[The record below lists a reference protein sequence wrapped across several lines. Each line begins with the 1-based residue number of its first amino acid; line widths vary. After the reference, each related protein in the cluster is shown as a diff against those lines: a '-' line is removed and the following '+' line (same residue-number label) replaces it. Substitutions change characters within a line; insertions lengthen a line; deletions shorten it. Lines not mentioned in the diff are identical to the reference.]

1 VSGLPPRGANG
12 MGLLPAWADLEP
24 ALPQIVATMRRYLT
38 QIGCVLRPGSV
49 SGADLALRSFAGFLA
64 ETTPEVT
71 SIAQVTHRHIEGYKP
86 WLAARPGQNKPRL
99 TTATIA
105 HRLGTLRM
113 FFVRLDEWGWDQ
125 APPRV
130 PMFPGDLPRQDHPLP
145 KALDDA
151 AAAKL
156 LRAAQND
163 RRLLVRVTVEVL
175 LRTGLRVSE
184 FTSLTAD
191 AMVLIGAGPWLHVPV
206 GKLREDR
213 YLPLHPQLVTLI
225 DSYRAKHVPADHPL
239 LLPRENGRPLDRH
252 TVTRM
257 INRAGAAAGLGHIH
271 PHQLRHTLA
280 TQAINRG
287 MSLEAIAA
295 MLGHR
300 SLDMTLRYA
309 KIASRTVADE
319 YFAVTEKVEALY
331 GQPAQLPAGAAG
343 PKMTRLRREHH
354 RLLGNGWCTRPPE
367 LDCAFESICE
377 TCTYFQTGIEFRP
390 VLQAQHQDAL
400 TKHQNHR
407 GQLFASL
414 LAQVDKDAS

>member
-1 VSGLPPRGANG
+1 MSGPL
-12 MGLLPAWADLEP
+12 LLPTWAELSVR
-24 ALPQIVATMRRYLT
+24 PQIVDTMRRYLD
-38 QIGCVLRPGSV
+38 QIACVLRPGSV
-49 SGADLALRSFAGFLA
+49 SNTDQALRAFAGFLV
-64 ETTPEVT
+64 ETAPEVT
-71 SIAQVTHRHIEGYKP
+71 TTAQVTRRHIEDYKP
-86 WLAARPGQNKPRL
+86 WLAKRPGQNKTRV
-99 TTATIA
+99 TTSTLA

-113 FFVRLDEWGWDQ
+113 FFVRIDEWGWDE

-156 LRAAQND
+156 LRAAAND

-184 FTSLTAD
+184 YTSLTSD
-191 AMVLIGAGPWLHVPV
+191 AVVQIGAAPWLHVPV

-213 YLPLHPQLVTLI
+213 YLPLHPQVVSLI
-225 DSYRAKHVPADHPL
+225 DDYRAAHVPIEHPL
-239 LLPRENGRPLDRH
+239 LLPRENGRPLDRYS
-252 TVTRM
+252 VTR
-257 INRAGAAAGLGHIH
+257 ILNRAGRAAGLPHIH

-300 SLDMTLRYA
+300 SMDMTLRYA
-309 KIASRTVADE
+309 KIANRTVADE
-319 YFAVTEKVEALY
+319 YFAVTDQVDALY
-331 GQPAQLPAGAAG
+331 AQAKALPADAIG
-343 PKMTRLRREHH
+343 PKMAKLRREHH
-354 RLLGNGWCTRPPE
+354 RLLGNGHCTRPPE

-377 TCTYFQTGIEFRP
+377 TCTFFQTSIEFRP
-390 VLQAQHQDAL
+390 TLQAQHDDAVTKGQQHRADLFDRLLSGL
-400 TKHQNHR
+400 TE
-407 GQLFASL
+407 GEAS
-414 LAQVDKDAS
+414 

>member
-1 VSGLPPRGANG
+1 
-12 MGLLPAWADLEP
+12 
-24 ALPQIVATMRRYLT
+24 
-38 QIGCVLRPGSV
+38 
-49 SGADLALRSFAGFLA
+49 LAQAA
-64 ETTPEVT
+64 PEVAC
-71 SIAQVTHRHIEGYKP
+71 IAQVTRRHIENYKP
-86 WLAARPGQNKPRL
+86 WLAARPGQNKPQL
-99 TTATIA
+99 TPGTIIS
-105 HRLGTLRM
+105 RLGTLRM
-113 FFVRLDEWGWDQ
+113 FFIRLDEWGWEE
-125 APPRV
+125 APPKV
-130 PMFPGDLPRQDHPLP
+130 PMFTGDLPRCDHPLP

-151 AAAKL
+151 AAARL

-163 RRLLVRVTVEVL
+163 TRLLVRVTVEML

-184 FTSLTAD
+184 YTSLQAG
-191 AMVLIGAGPWLHVPV
+191 AVVHIGAGPWLHVPV
-206 GKLREDR
+206 GKLRDDR
-213 YLPLHPQLVTLI
+213 YLPLHPHLVTLI
-225 DSYRAKHVPADHPL
+225 DQYRAAHVDPSNPL

-257 INRAGAAAGLGHIH
+257 INRAGVTAGLPHIH

-319 YFAVTEKVEALY
+319 YFAVTGKVEALY
-331 GQPAQLPAGAAG
+331 GQPPVLPGDAIG
-343 PKMTRLRREHH
+343 PKMARLRREHH
-354 RLLGNGWCTRPPE
+354 RMLGNGYCTRPPE

-377 TCTYFQTGIEFRP
+377 TCTFFQTSIQFRP
-390 VLQAQHQDAL
+390 TLQAQHDDAIA
-400 TKHQNHR
+400 KHQDHR

-414 LAQVDKDAS
+414 LARVDQDAS

>member
-1 VSGLPPRGANG
+1 MSGRRLPTWDQLAVDR
-12 MGLLPAWADLEP
+12 
-24 ALPQIVATMRRYLT
+24 PQMVTTMRRYVE
-38 QIGCVLRPGSV
+38 QIGCVLRPRSV
-49 SGADLALRSFAGFLA
+49 VNTDEALRCFTEFL
-64 ETTPEVT
+64 
-71 SIAQVTHRHIEGYKP
+71 IARCPQVTCTSHVTRRHVEDYKP
-86 WLAARPGQNKPRL
+86 WLAARPGRTRDQVSN
-99 TTATIA
+99 ATIA

-156 LRAAQND
+156 LRAAQHQS
-163 RRLLVRVTVEVL
+163 RHLIRVTVEVL

-184 FTSLTAD
+184 YTGLRSD
-191 AMVLIGAGPWLHVPV
+191 AIVHIGAGPWLHVPV

-213 YLPLHPQLVTLI
+213 YLPLHPQLVELI
-225 DSYRAKHVPADHPL
+225 DDYRAAHVPPEHPL
-239 LLPRENGRPLDRH
+239 LLPRENGRALDRH

-257 INRAGAAAGLGHIH
+257 INKAGAAAGLGHIH

-309 KIASRTVADE
+309 KIANRTVADE
-319 YFAVTEKVEALY
+319 YFAVTDKVDALY
-331 GQPAQLPAGAAG
+331 AQAQPLPADALG
-343 PKMTRLRREHH
+343 PKMARLRREHH
-354 RLLGNGWCTRPPE
+354 RHLGNGYCTRPAE

-377 TCTYFQTGIEFRP
+377 TCTFFQTTIEFRP
-390 VLQAQHQDAL
+390 TLQAQHDDAA
-400 TKHQNHR
+400 TKGQQHR
-407 GQLFASL
+407 ADLFNNLLNQLDDNQAS
-414 LAQVDKDAS
+414 

>member
-1 VSGLPPRGANG
+1 MTGPA
-12 MGLLPAWADLEP
+12 LLPGWAQLEQ
-24 ALPQIVATMRRYLT
+24 AIPQITDPMCRYLE
-38 QIGCVLRPGSV
+38 QVACVLRPGSV
-49 SGADLALRSFAGFLA
+49 SGADLALRSFAAFLA
-64 ETTPEVT
+64 EASSPVSSLTEITR
-71 SIAQVTHRHIEGYKP
+71 RHVEAFKP

-113 FFVRLDEWGWDQ
+113 FFVRIEEWGWDE
-125 APPRV
+125 APRRV

-151 AAAKL
+151 TAAKL
-156 LRAAQND
+156 LRAAKAD
-163 RRLLVRVTVEVL
+163 RRMLVGVTVEML

-184 FTSLTAD
+184 YTGLQAD
-191 AMVLIGAGPWLHVPV
+191 AVVLIGAGPWLHVPV
-206 GKLREDR
+206 GKLHEDR

-225 DSYRAKHVPADHPL
+225 DAYRARHVPAGHPL

-257 INRAGAAAGLGHIH
+257 INRAGAAAGLPHIH

-295 MLGHR
+295 LLGHR

-319 YFAVTEKVEALY
+319 YFAVSEKVDALY

-354 RLLGNGWCTRPPE
+354 RLLGNGWCTRPPQ
-367 LDCAFESICE
+367 LNCAFESICE
-377 TCTYFQTGIEFRP
+377 TCSYFQTSIEFRP
-390 VLQAQHQDAL
+390 ALAAQHDHA
-400 TKHQNHR
+400 TAH
-407 GQLFASL
+407 GQTGRQELFARL
-414 LAQVDKDAS
+414 LSHIDDNQAS